1 MYHGISELIRVFL
14 SVMTKNAL
22 IVGAGSGNSASFAR
36 ALARQ
41 GAKVALA
48 ARNIEKLDPLTSDI
62 DGISIACDATD
73 AEQVAALF
81 EQLDQSMGTLDVV
94 LYNPSAFIAG
104 PVVELDPAKVH
115 QSLMQTAFGA
125 FLVAQQAAKR
135 MQQAGSGAIFF
146 TGATA
151 SIKGFPNFSSFAMG
165 KFALRGLTQSLAREL
180 GPANIHIAHFIID
193 GGIASPGRDL
203 EQQTP
208 ASNAD
213 DSMLEPD
220 AIAETYM
227 AVLNQH
233 RSTWSLEVDLRPWK
247 ETF

>member
-1 MYHGISELIRVFL
+1 
-14 SVMTKNAL
+14 MTKNAL

-41 GAKVALA
+41 GAEVALA
-48 ARNIEKLDPLTSDI
+48 ARNIEKLDPLVDEI
-62 DGISIACDATD
+62 DGMSIACDATD
-73 AEQVAALF
+73 AAQVASLF
-81 EQLDQSMGTLDVV
+81 TQLDQSMGTPDVV
-94 LYNPSAFIAG
+94 LYNPSAYTAG
-104 PVVELDPAKVH
+104 PVAELDPGAVH

-151 SIKGFPNFSSFAMG
+151 SVKGFPNFSSFAMG

-180 GPANIHIAHFIID
+180 GPKNIHIAHFIID

-203 EQQTP
+203 AQESP
-208 ASNAD
+208 ENNAD
-213 DSMLEPD
+213 DS
-220 AIAETYM
+220 
-227 AVLNQH
+227 
-233 RSTWSLEVDLRPWK
+233 
-247 ETF
+247 